1 MATILLEKEFQGIG
15 VQSQFNEVEPEV
27 FGEKVG
33 LFASLFGCWHKRVTR
48 PFAEGKVSY
57 CACLECGARKP
68 FDAETLKSERK
79 FYYPPIV
86 KRVKV

>member
-15 VQSQFNEVEPEV
+15 SQSQFNEVEPEV

-33 LFASLFGCWHKRVTR
+33 LFASLFGCWHKRITR
-48 PFAEGKVSY
+48 PFMTGKVAY
-57 CACLECGARKP
+57 RACLDCGARKRFNP
-68 FDAETLKSERK
+68 DTLQTEEK